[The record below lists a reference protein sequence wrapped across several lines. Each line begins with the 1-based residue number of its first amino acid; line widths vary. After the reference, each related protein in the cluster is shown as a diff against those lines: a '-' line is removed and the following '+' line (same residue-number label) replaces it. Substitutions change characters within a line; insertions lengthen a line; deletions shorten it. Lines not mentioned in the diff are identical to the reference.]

1 MSCEHNF
8 SNLNKIE
15 GEQKPDPLQTLK
27 TLMTKLK
34 YMCTLKTLSPMQGFF
49 PILWFEKFGKTFQ
62 SFCNFFEIY
71 TKFFFQFFLSCQ
83 YKNSPKGKIK
93 RTLGLPCVE

>member
-1 MSCEHNF
+1 MSCEHNS

-15 GEQKPDPLQTLK
+15 GEQKADPLQTLK

-49 PILWFEKFGKTFQ
+49 PILWFEKFSKIFQ
-62 SFCNFFEIY
+62 SFAIFLKFTLQKKIPNFFVTPIQ
-71 TKFFFQFFLSCQ
+71 KFTPLQ
-83 YKNSPKGKIK
+83 KK
-93 RTLGLPCVE
+93 TLVLPCVE